1 MGYEKYALGRLRLAL
16 GILLGPRHLPLSVHS
31 TQSEK
36 QELATAMKFPSVKK
50 QCPLVLSLTIL
61 LCPVCLRSQ
70 TMKTADS
77 ESPDIARLLAE
88 LQSNQKAIEE
98 ARENYTYTK
107 LEEETELDGRG
118 QVRSKHAQEYEV
130 FYVNGNEI
138 QKLVARDGKSLSPS
152 ELQKEQGRVQ
162 KQVLQYTSANPKPA
176 SRREEQ
182 EEDELH
188 ISTFLRAAKF
198 ANLRQETFRGQDVL
212 AMDVEPNPG
221 YHPRN
226 LDERLV
232 QKLEGTIW
240 IDRRAHQ
247 VVRLQAHLS
256 STAKIGT
263 GLLGSVGQGSAAV
276 FEQSLI
282 NNEVWLP
289 SYLEEHLS
297 GRFLLLKNYRSDL
310 VIHYQGY
317 KKYRV
322 EVRSEIGSP
331 KPN

>member
-1 MGYEKYALGRLRLAL
+1 MKLSFAEKECPMVLWLI
-16 GILLGPRHLPLSVHS
+16 ILLWPTCVWSQAVER
-31 TQSEK
+31 
-36 QELATAMKFPSVKK
+36 TANTKTTDSN
-50 QCPLVLSLTIL
+50 VL
-61 LCPVCLRSQ
+61 
-70 TMKTADS
+70 
-77 ESPDIARLLAE
+77 PDIASLLGE
-88 LQSNQKAIEE
+88 VQSNQKVIDE

-107 LEEETELDGRG
+107 LEEEAELDGRG
-118 QVRSKHAQEYEV
+118 QVKSKHTQEYEV

-138 QKLVARDGKSLSPS
+138 QKLIARDGKTLASS
-152 ELQKEQGRVQ
+152 ETQKEQERVQ
-162 KQVLQYTSANPKPA
+162 KQVLRYTSANAKPA
-176 SRREEQ
+176 SRREEE

-198 ANLRQETFRGQDVL
+198 VNLRQENFRGRDVY
-212 AMDVEPNPG
+212 ATDIEPNPG
-221 YHPRN
+221 YRPRD

-232 QKLEGTIW
+232 QKLEGTMW
-240 IDRRAHQ
+240 VDRQAHQ

-256 STAKIGT
+256 STAKIAG

-297 GRFLLLKNYRSDL
+297 GRFLLFKSYRRDF

-322 EVRSEIGSP
+322 EIHSEIGSP